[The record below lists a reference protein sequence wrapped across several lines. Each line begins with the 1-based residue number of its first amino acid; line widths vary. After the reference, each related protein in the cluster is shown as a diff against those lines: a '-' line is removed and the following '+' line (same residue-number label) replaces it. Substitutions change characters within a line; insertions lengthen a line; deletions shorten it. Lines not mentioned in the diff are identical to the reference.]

1 MKEMTIEEYT
11 QAIMTKSGRN
21 DIVHKLKELVESDGW
36 KILCMYL
43 KQEEKGLQLQ
53 MDDINKEMSFEEL
66 QKIRIRLYYIKELVG
81 MPETFIKDISEIE
94 DKEVPS
100 EIY

>member
-94 DKEVPS
+94 DEEVPS

>member
-53 MDDINKEMSFEEL
+53 MDNINKEISFEEL

>member
-53 MDDINKEMSFEEL
+53 MDDINKEISFEEL

-94 DKEVPS
+94 DEEVPS

>member
-53 MDDINKEMSFEEL
+53 MDDINKEISFEEL

>member
-11 QAIMTKSGRN
+11 QAIMTKNGRN

-53 MDDINKEMSFEEL
+53 MDDINKEISFEEL

>member
-11 QAIMTKSGRN
+11 QAIMTKNGRN

-53 MDDINKEMSFEEL
+53 MDNINKEISFEEL

>member
-11 QAIMTKSGRN
+11 QAIMTKNGRN
-21 DIVHKLKELVESDGW
+21 DIVHKLRELVESDGW

-53 MDDINKEMSFEEL
+53 MDNINKEISFEEL

>member
-11 QAIMTKSGRN
+11 QAIMTKNGRN

-43 KQEEKGLQLQ
+43 KQEEKIL
-53 MDDINKEMSFEEL
+53 
-66 QKIRIRLYYIKELVG
+66 
-81 MPETFIKDISEIE
+81 
-94 DKEVPS
+94 
-100 EIY
+100 